1 MAIDSRGH
9 SILGRPAWQGE
20 TMWGQLFP
28 PNQPGFFL
36 RFCRLNPVV
45 VAVVVAWIPVSVTE
59 TQQKIHNI
67 HIITNKYMLTV

>member
-20 TMWGQLFP
+20 TTWGQLFP

-36 RFCRLNPVV
+36 RFGWLNPVV
-45 VAVVVAWIPVSVTE
+45 VAVVVAAWIPVSVTE
-59 TQQKIHNI
+59 IQQKIYNIHNI
-67 HIITNKYMLTV
+67 I